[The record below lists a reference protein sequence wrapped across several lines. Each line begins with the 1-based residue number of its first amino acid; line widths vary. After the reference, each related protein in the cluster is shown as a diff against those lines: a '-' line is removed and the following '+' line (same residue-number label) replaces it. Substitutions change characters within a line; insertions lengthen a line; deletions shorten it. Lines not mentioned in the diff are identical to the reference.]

1 MESNFA
7 KEKLSLPLHILYGTK
22 RIRLGNEAIL
32 EECIEANQP
41 IPINCV
47 FGSSE
52 SEKDYVAEFYYPGLN
67 IRLDVVGDS
76 KYVSKVMRLATVLGG
91 FTIGTHQSAI
101 NVSFA
106 HYRPAHYYYKSIPS
120 RNILRGGYVPAWDGR
135 GYYDIV
141 SMITT
146 ADNPDILSTTV
157 VLEANEETVD
167 LRVDYLIP

>member
-1 MESNFA
+1 
-7 KEKLSLPLHILYGTK
+7 
-22 RIRLGNEAIL
+22 
-32 EECIEANQP
+32 
-41 IPINCV
+41 
-47 FGSSE
+47 
-52 SEKDYVAEFYYPGLN
+52 
-67 IRLDVVGDS
+67 
-76 KYVSKVMRLATVLGG
+76 MRLATVLGG

-135 GYYDIV
+135 GYLYLESPHDIV

-146 ADNPDILSTTV
+146 ADNPDVLSTTV